1 VPPPVDAA
9 AVTVVDAG
17 APDAGPSFLA
27 LATVGDEAEK
37 YLFPEASAPADV
49 EGRAQACPNTAP
61 ARERV
66 LCLLDL
72 RYAKDAAAQATA
84 RELYAT
90 HGILAGLEPEHSER
104 MGWRGTIHLVPEPP
118 IGKYRAHLDWML
130 TSAKDFERVFAL
142 VDPKGAHRY
151 RWRPVV
157 LRFMRSVD
165 RTTPSGTAAPDRWEV
180 SYNVVGSLNKSE
192 ESVRELV
199 FHELFHR
206 NDSDAD
212 GWSTRVLDPIYRT
225 ILAKCRSESN
235 MPCLAAYTP
244 TSTTVRGGT
253 YYAFQ
258 PADYN
263 PVLEYAAELA
273 VRWYREQRAIV
284 LKLPRVAPFKCG
296 PPQNARAWEAIT
308 RDFFG
313 GADLVPAC
321 S

>member
-1 VPPPVDAA
+1 LA
-9 AVTVVDAG
+9 TIG
-17 APDAGPSFLA
+17 AEAERSLFPDA
-27 LATVGDEAEK
+27 T
-37 YLFPEASAPADV
+37 APADV
-49 EGRAQACPNTAP
+49 EARGRACPNDAP
-61 ARERV
+61 AHDRV

-72 RYAKDAAAQATA
+72 RYAKDAEARAIV

-90 HGILAGLEPEHSER
+90 HGILAGLEAEHVER
-104 MGWRGTIHLVPEPP
+104 MGWRGQIHLVPEPP
-118 IGKYRAHLDWML
+118 IGKYRTHLEWML
-130 TSAKDFERVFAL
+130 ASARDFEKLFAA
-142 VDPKGAHRY
+142 VDPDGTHPARY

-157 LRFMRSVD
+157 LHYMRSVD

-192 ESVRELV
+192 PSVRELV

-206 NDSDAD
+206 NDADAG
-212 GWSTRVLDPIYRT
+212 GWSTRVLDPIYRS
-225 ILAKCRSESN
+225 ILAKCRSETN

-244 TSTTVRGGT
+244 TQTTVRGGT

-284 LKLPRVAPFKCG
+284 LKTARVAPFKCG
-296 PPQNARAWEAIT
+296 PSQNARAWEAIT
-308 RDFFG
+308 KDFFG
-313 GADLVPAC
+313 GVDLVPAC
-321 S
+321 P